1 MWESGPGQRI
11 WRWLERFGFSDDPFA
26 VYEADQ
32 ERAALPGLFID
43 RPYVMRIVGDPAR
56 PQSAF
61 LLAKRGTG
69 KTATREIVAYE
80 HIHGRYRRRALPV
93 RYCDFSFLL
102 TCAGADPTHVTARHH
117 ADAIV
122 RAVLQTLADD
132 TPPAFFDPLPPTETA
147 LLLSLIAEFANPVV
161 RLKLARC
168 VSGEATAIAW
178 RDLSAAEILT
188 TLVSIV
194 QRLGASEKNCYEALY
209 LLVDRADE
217 TEFGAAALLPIL
229 KPLIATGS
237 LLNLPGLAFKFFLP
251 VELGEQL
258 LADAP
263 LLRERF
269 PIETIHWD
277 KDALE
282 DMLKR
287 RLVFYSNGRV
297 EDFGQLCTTAAR
309 ANAVDR
315 LIGRSQESPRTLLRL
330 CAAVVQCHFRRT
342 DSSLIE
348 ASDITAALTEFDQKT
363 EVAQLQGARPLAQPE
378 KPPTPVEPPA
388 QGLFLDEGGHVW
400 MDGIALSPPLTSLEF
415 SLLQALYRRPNEIV
429 SRPELIAAVW
439 GDADAADEQSLRKLV
454 DRLRERLEPQAGKG
468 AWKFIRNARGRGY
481 WFARSSPLTK
491 IPLVT

>member
-1 MWESGPGQRI
+1 MVESGPGQRI
-11 WRWLERFGFSDDPFA
+11 WRWLERWGFNDDPFA

-43 RPYVMRIVGDPAR
+43 RPYVMRMVGDPAR

-80 HIHGRYRRRALPV
+80 HIHGHYQRRALPV
-93 RYCDFSFLL
+93 RYCDFGFLL
-102 TCAGADPTHVTARHH
+102 DRAGADPAHVTARHH

-132 TPPAFFDPLPPTETA
+132 MPPAFFDPLPPTETA
-147 LLLSLIAEFANPVV
+147 LLLGLIAEFASPVV

-168 VSGEATAIAW
+168 VSGEAAAIPW
-178 RDLSAAEILT
+178 NDLSAAEILT
-188 TLVSIV
+188 TLVGIV
-194 QRLGASEKNCYEALY
+194 RRLGVSEKSCYEALY

-258 LADAP
+258 LAAAP

-269 PIETIHWD
+269 PVETIHWD
-277 KDALE
+277 KDALQ

-287 RLVFYSNGRV
+287 RLSFYSKGRV
-297 EDFGQLCTTAAR
+297 EDLGQLCTTAAR
-309 ANAVDR
+309 ATAVDR
-315 LIGRSQESPRTLLRL
+315 LIARSQESPRTLLRL
-330 CAAVVQCHFRRT
+330 CATVVQCHLRRT
-342 DSSLIE
+342 ESQLIE
-348 ASDITAALTEFDQKT
+348 SVDITAALTEYEQKT
-363 EVAQLQGARPLAQPE
+363 EVAQLQAARPVLQPAT
-378 KPPTPVEPPA
+378 PPTPVEPPA

-400 MDGIALSPPLTSLEF
+400 VDGVALAPPLTGLEF

-429 SRPELIAAVW
+429 SRRELIAAVW

-454 DRLRERLEPQAGKG
+454 DRLRQRLEPKANKG
-468 AWKFIRNARGRGY
+468 EWKFIRNARGRGY
-481 WFARSSPLTK
+481 WFSR
-491 IPLVT
+491 

>member
-1 MWESGPGQRI
+1 MVESGPGQHI

-32 ERAALPGLFID
+32 ERAVLPGLFID
-43 RPYVMRIVGDPAR
+43 RPYVMRMVGDPTR

-93 RYCDFSFLL
+93 RYCDFGFLL
-102 TCAGADPTHVTARHH
+102 GRADADPTRITARHH

-122 RAVLQTLADD
+122 RVTLQTLAEEV
-132 TPPAFFDPLPPTETA
+132 PPAFFDPLAPTEIA
-147 LLLSLIAEFANPVV
+147 LLLSLATTFASPVV
-161 RLKLARC
+161 RLKLGQF
-168 VSGEATAIAW
+168 VTGEAAAISW
-178 RDLSAAEILT
+178 DDLSAVEILT
-188 TLVSIV
+188 TLVAIV
-194 QRLGASEKNCYEALY
+194 QRLGVSEKSRYEAIY

-217 TEFGAAALLPIL
+217 TELGEAALLPIL
-229 KPLIATGS
+229 KPLITAGN

-258 LADAP
+258 LAVAP

-269 PIETIHWD
+269 PVETIHWD
-277 KDALE
+277 QDALQ

-297 EDFGQLCTTAAR
+297 EDLGQLCTAAAR
-309 ANAVDR
+309 ASAVDR
-315 LIGRSQESPRTLLRL
+315 LIARSQESPRVLLRL
-330 CAAVVQCHFRRT
+330 CAAVVRCHFRRT
-342 DSSLIE
+342 DSHLLESI
-348 ASDITAALTEFDQKT
+348 DISNALAEFEQKL
-363 EVAQLQGARPLAQPE
+363 EVAQLQAARPAMQPE
-378 KPPTPVEPPA
+378 KPPTSAEPPA

-400 MDGIALSPPLTSLEF
+400 VDGVALSPPLTSLEF

-429 SRPELIAAVW
+429 SRPELIAAIW
-439 GDADAADEQSLRKLV
+439 GDANAADEQSLRKLV
-454 DRLRERLEPQAGKG
+454 DRLRQRLEPKANKG
-468 AWKFIRNARGRGY
+468 EWKFVRNARGRGY
-481 WFARSSPLTK
+481 WFAR
-491 IPLVT
+491 